1 MQTPTSNAS
10 LQLLT
15 LSIKG
20 TAAISL
26 ITLAPRGPAALAPV
40 TVSAEHVPDSFRGT
54 LTTTRPLLGLGHRQ
68 VLLWRRLL
76 VLLRLSIG
84 LLLLA
89 VALSL
94 ALGLGLARGPRVVT
108 RRIRRVRSGTAIAAA
123 TRWAVAARTTLGVVG
138 RRTLGGVWWDARRR
152 GRAVDAISV
161 LDVRHP
167 AGL

>member
-1 MQTPTSNAS
+1 M
-10 LQLLT
+10 
-15 LSIKG
+15 
-20 TAAISL
+20 
-26 ITLAPRGPAALAPV
+26 
-40 TVSAEHVPDSFRGT
+40 
-54 LTTTRPLLGLGHRQ
+54 
-68 VLLWRRLL
+68 LLWRRLLVLL

-94 ALGLGLARGPRVVT
+94 ALGLGLARGSRVVT
-108 RRIRRVRSGTAIAAA
+108 RGIGRVRSGTAIAAA

-167 AGL
+167 AGLGVKVGAARLHPRTGAAARADLLDR